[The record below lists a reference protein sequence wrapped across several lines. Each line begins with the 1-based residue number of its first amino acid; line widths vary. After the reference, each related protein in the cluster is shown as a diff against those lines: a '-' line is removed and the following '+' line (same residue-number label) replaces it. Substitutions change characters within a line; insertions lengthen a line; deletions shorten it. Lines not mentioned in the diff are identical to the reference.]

1 MSEMQKDSAGSRQ
14 LILQDSIFENEIK
27 RRFALQGIE
36 DIGYSRDGGCTPLC
50 TRSERE
56 SRCTCLR
63 QAEADLGKVFYVLST
78 SNAIIREIILIF
90 NVF

>member
-1 MSEMQKDSAGSRQ
+1 VSEMQKDSAGSRE
-14 LILQDSIFENEIK
+14 LILQDSIFKNEIK
-27 RRFALQGIE
+27 RLFALQGIE

-50 TRSERE
+50 TRSERK

-63 QAEADLGKVFYVLST
+63 QAEADLGEVFYVLST

-90 NVF
+90 KVF

>member
-1 MSEMQKDSAGSRQ
+1 MSEVQKGSAGSRQ
-14 LILQDSIFENEIK
+14 LILQDSIFKNEIK
-27 RRFALQGIE
+27 RLFALQGIE

-50 TRSERE
+50 TRSERK

-90 NVF
+90 SVF